1 MTALVLVLNAGSSSL
16 KYQLVDADTGAVAA
30 VGLLE
35 RIGESEARAVARHT
49 VLGVTT
55 TREADVPD
63 HAAAIALVL
72 EAFTTHGP
80 ALTATSLT
88 AVGHRVVHG
97 GDRFRSPALLDGQVI
112 AAIEDLVPLAPLH
125 NPANLAGIRAA
136 QAAFPDTPQVAV
148 FDTAF
153 HQSLPPHAYTYAVPR
168 VWRERH
174 RVRRY
179 GFHGTSHA
187 YVSRRTAVLLGRDPA
202 EVNVVVLHLGN
213 GASAAAVQGGV
224 CIDTSMGLSPL
235 EGLVM
240 GTRPG
245 DLDPALPTHLARQG
259 VSLADYDHAL
269 QSDSGLRGL
278 TGTNDFREIIARVD
292 AGDPDAELALDI
304 VSYRL
309 AKYVG
314 SYAVALGRLDA
325 LAFTAGIGENAP
337 RLRAE
342 VIGRLGLLG
351 MRLDVAR
358 NDSGPPERVIT
369 SEDSAIPAWVVP
381 TNEELEIARQ
391 TAALTV
397 SPPASP

>member
-245 DLDPALPTHLARQG
+245 DLDPALPAHLARQG

-278 TGTNDFREIIARVD
+278 TGTNDFREILARVD
-292 AGDPDAELALDI
+292 AGDPDAQLALDI

-337 RLRAE
+337 R
-342 VIGRLGLLG
+342 
-351 MRLDVAR
+351 
-358 NDSGPPERVIT
+358 
-369 SEDSAIPAWVVP
+369 
-381 TNEELEIARQ
+381 
-391 TAALTV
+391 
-397 SPPASP
+397 